1 MEKNEILKKQ
11 LSAIVGKSLNDL
23 NFACEMMMLSFG
35 EFELHAQGFTR
46 VILSNDVLF
55 TTMDYQSWDGTEESH
70 NDQWHFGE
78 KYRDKIIGGL
88 VEATELS
95 PVNDL
100 SIRLNNGIQIEIII
114 ANGYSFYHDE
124 REQWVFFKRGDHS
137 QPFITVYNK
146 GLEIVT
152 DW

>member
-11 LSAIVGKSLNDL
+11 LSAIIGKSLDDL
-23 NFACEMMMLSFG
+23 NFACEMMMFSFG

-46 VILSNDVLF
+46 VILLNDVLF
-55 TTMDYQSWDGTEESH
+55 TTMDFQSWDGIEESH
-70 NDQWHFGE
+70 NDQWHFAE

-88 VEATELS
+88 VENIELR

-100 SIRLNNGIQIEIII
+100 IIRLNNGIQIEVMI
-114 ANGYSFYHDE
+114 ANGYSFYNDE
-124 REQWVFFKRGDHS
+124 QEQWVFFKRGDRS

-146 GLEIVT
+146 ELEIVT